1 MDSSTTAVDRRRAH
15 RRVGAATVL
24 AFLALLLIGASRGPA
39 AADPTVP
46 SATPTIS
53 PSDPVPRDHDGL
65 GPRHRD
71 GDGDGVPGFGGG
83 GHDGDGGGGARPAP
97 GGGGTAPAPGGGGT
111 ARAPS
116 SGGSQT

>member
-1 MDSSTTAVDRRRAH
+1 MDRSTTAVDRRRAH
-15 RRVGAATVL
+15 SRVGAATIL

-53 PSDPVPRDHDGL
+53 PSDPLPRDHDGF

-71 GDGDGVPGFGGG
+71 GDG
-83 GHDGDGGGGARPAP
+83 
-97 GGGGTAPAPGGGGT
+97 GTAP
-111 ARAPS
+111 APS